1 MGLARGA
8 GSVSMLGEHTRSTD
22 GPALVVS
29 FESADKL
36 RHACNQMVHG
46 YFSNLFDNENK
57 QTANRQIHLY
67 LVTGVSEI
75 SAISLFNTAKK

>member
-1 MGLARGA
+1 MINYECAIKLTGNT
-8 GSVSMLGEHTRSTD
+8 S
-22 GPALVVS
+22 ALYDVTSYVT
-29 FESADKL
+29 
-36 RHACNQMVHG
+36 HAIRWYIG